1 MTIVYI
7 LAAILMFGVLIALH
21 ELGHFLAAK
30 ACGVQVNEF
39 SIGMGPALLS
49 RKRGETQYSLRV
61 LPVGGY
67 CAMEGE
73 EGESDNPRALNRQGF
88 WRQLIIFAAGPLAN
102 LLTGFLI
109 LMVLYSGAAG
119 FLVPTVTG
127 TAPEFTADG
136 GETLQAGDVLWA
148 VNGERIYVSSDV
160 SLLMQITR
168 RGSDLSLTVL
178 RDGKRVELTG
188 IPYQDCTA
196 QDGRTYQ
203 GYGLYYANEAVPAT
217 AASRVRTAWYN
228 TVDFVRT
235 VRLSLQMLARGD
247 AGMDDLSGPV
257 GIVSTITEVGKE
269 TEAAEGFGA
278 ALENIL
284 YFAAMIAVNLAVM
297 NLLPLP
303 ALDGGHVLFLLV
315 NGVAVAL
322 FKKEIP
328 SKYLNVINGIG
339 FALLMA
345 LMLFV
350 TFHDIVKLL

>member
-88 WRQLIIFAAGPLAN
+88 WRQLVIFAAGPLAN

-257 GIVSTITEVGKE
+257 GIVSTITQVGKE
-269 TEAAEGFGA
+269 SETARD

-284 YFAAMIAVNLAVM
+284 YFSALIAVNLAVM
-297 NLLPLP
+297 NLLPFP
-303 ALDGGHVLFLLV
+303 ALDGGRVLFLTV
-315 NGVAVAL
+315 NALTATL
-322 FKKEIP
+322 FKRRIP
-328 SKYLNVINGIG
+328 AKYEAAVNFGGLVVLLG
-339 FALLMA
+339 FMLLVT
-345 LMLFV
+345 LQDVTKLFR
-350 TFHDIVKLL
+350 

>member
-88 WRQLIIFAAGPLAN
+88 WRQRIIFAAGPLAN

-178 RDGKRVELTG
+178 RDGERVELTG

-203 GYGLYYANEAVPAT
+203 GYGLYYANEAIPAT

-247 AGMDDLSGPV
+247 AGMDDLRGPV
-257 GIVSTITEVGKE
+257 GIVSTITQVGKE
-269 TEAAEGFGA
+269 SETARD

-284 YFAAMIAVNLAVM
+284 YFSALIAVNLAVM
-297 NLLPLP
+297 NLLPFP
-303 ALDGGHVLFLLV
+303 ALDGGRVLFLTV
-315 NGVAVAL
+315 NALTAAL
-322 FKKEIP
+322 FKRRIP
-328 SKYLNVINGIG
+328 AKYEAAVNFGGLVVLLG
-339 FALLMA
+339 FMLLVT
-345 LMLFV
+345 LQDVTKLFQ
-350 TFHDIVKLL
+350 

>member
-49 RKRGETQYSLRV
+49 RKRGETRYSLRV

-109 LMVLYSGAAG
+109 LMILYSGAAG

-178 RDGKRVELTG
+178 RDGERVELTG
-188 IPYQDCTA
+188 IP
-196 QDGRTYQ
+196 
-203 GYGLYYANEAVPAT
+203 
-217 AASRVRTAWYN
+217 
-228 TVDFVRT
+228 
-235 VRLSLQMLARGD
+235 
-247 AGMDDLSGPV
+247 
-257 GIVSTITEVGKE
+257 
-269 TEAAEGFGA
+269 
-278 ALENIL
+278 
-284 YFAAMIAVNLAVM
+284 
-297 NLLPLP
+297 
-303 ALDGGHVLFLLV
+303 
-315 NGVAVAL
+315 
-322 FKKEIP
+322 
-328 SKYLNVINGIG
+328 
-339 FALLMA
+339 
-345 LMLFV
+345 
-350 TFHDIVKLL
+350 

>member
-228 TVDFVRT
+228 TVDCVRT

-257 GIVSTITEVGKE
+257 GIVSTITQVGKE
-269 TEAAEGFGA
+269 SETARD

-284 YFAAMIAVNLAVM
+284 YFSALIAVNLAVM
-297 NLLPLP
+297 NLLPFP
-303 ALDGGHVLFLLV
+303 ALDGGRVLFLTV
-315 NGVAVAL
+315 NALTAAL
-322 FKKEIP
+322 FKRRIP
-328 SKYLNVINGIG
+328 AKYEAAVNFGGLVVLLG
-339 FALLMA
+339 FMLLVT
-345 LMLFV
+345 LQDVTKLFR
-350 TFHDIVKLL
+350 